1 MNNKVL
7 FCQDLVFFSLFK
19 NKPRHPQRSWMR
31 SKPGVNHSMS
41 PFQWFHSAALLWRW
55 HAAAHVVEQKK
66 KEDRTCN
73 PLTMECI
80 CQCTT
85 AHTRRTPV
93 FSCRRLQQQR
103 CWPGVD
109 LAWAVPWGRVHWHHC
124 CTTSRGTAGRRP
136 PQRGPWTGL
145 WQLHAGLCWTMFS
158 TSWGTWERKGKRL
171 PVKDLKEQHT
181 YIWNCGEG
189 CARSRHKSIGQGPR
203 ADCTGQCPHPAPGP
217 RERKGQRS
225 PVKDL
230 KEKHTYIWICGKGC
244 GSPVHD
250 SIGQCPQPALEP
262 RERKSN
268 NHPSRIWSK
277 THPQRQLQQLHATLL
292 DNVLN
297 QVRDWGRRK

>member
-1 MNNKVL
+1 
-7 FCQDLVFFSLFK
+7 
-19 NKPRHPQRSWMR
+19 MR
-31 SKPGVNHSMS
+31 SEPGVNHSMS

-217 RERKGQRS
+217 RERKGKRS

-230 KEKHTYIWICGKGC
+230 KEKHTYMERD
-244 GSPVHD
+244 VA
-250 SIGQCPQPALEP
+250 ALCMIP
-262 RERKSN
+262 
-268 NHPSRIWSK
+268 
-277 THPQRQLQQLHATLL
+277 L

-297 QVRDWGRRK
+297 QLWNLGRGKATITHQGFEVKHTHRDSCSSSMQLCWTTFSTRSGTEGEESKKSSRNCRKTPHTLLPHQKDPGTWGEEK